1 MNAQTLAAKAAQ
13 ALTDATAGLSTTE
26 TERLAGATSLTLALE
41 DAGSWTLRWDQAT
54 SRPQLV
60 AGEEDGAIKVTT
72 TTTTL
77 VALASKKL
85 SPFTALVHGKL
96 KLGDGA
102 QQHARD
108 AVRDAA
114 ARWMPA
120 VSYTH
125 LTLPT
130 NREV

>member
-1 MNAQTLAAKAAQ
+1 MDAQTLAAKAAQ

-54 SRPQLV
+54 SRPQLIN
-60 AGEEDGAIKVTT
+60 GEEDGAIKVTT

-102 QQHARD
+102 QQHARRRR
-108 AVRDAA
+108 A
-114 ARWMPA
+114 
-120 VSYTH
+120 
-125 LTLPT
+125 
-130 NREV
+130 